1 MKFYLSY
8 FQNFLNLASC
18 LVYEHLK
25 SLFLALLLPLEI
37 RVFSC
42 EVLSVWCRSLG
53 AEKVI
58 TQYLFVHKAAHSSQ
72 HLTQNP

>member
-1 MKFYLSY
+1 MFYLSS

-25 SLFLALLLPLEI
+25 SLFLALLLLLEI
-37 RVFSC
+37 WVFSC

-53 AEKVI
+53 AQEAL
-58 TQYLFVHKAAHSSQ
+58 TQCLFVHKAAHTSQ
-72 HLTQNP
+72 HLTQHP